1 MSRSPSSRRLLFFL
15 FFSPLQPTSILPPS
29 STQELSL
36 HFNLDHSSCVRR
48 LNTPHLTPSTF
59 TLHYLVDSVA
69 LHPTWLHSVECQSG
83 RVCTGSRLC
92 APAQTSVHFFFFFF
106 LSMFIFKVVSD
117 LVRGHRRPHKLLE
130 LMFSCCAENPLD
142 YNLVLCSGNLPT
154 STQICFDF
162 LNLVPS
168 SERNTFWWRNKTC
181 IHSWWSP
188 CWNNNRYHADRV
200 FFVSGKKK
208 MRVNMLFSAVSFNKS
223 LVYNLWKPKTAV
235 MCIMWRSVAA
245 FKTNR
250 R

>member
-1 MSRSPSSRRLLFFL
+1 MCAQAKHSPSHTVDLY
-15 FFSPLQPTSILPPS
+15 SPLFGRLRGAPPHLAPLRWVSIR
-29 STQELSL
+29 TSL
-36 HFNLDHSSCVRR
+36 HGQPPLRSS
-48 LNTPHLTPSTF
+48 S
-59 TLHYLVDSVA
+59 D
-69 LHPTWLHSVECQSG
+69 
-83 RVCTGSRLC
+83 LC
-92 APAQTSVHFFFFFF
+92 SLLFFFF

-130 LMFSCCAENPLD
+130 LMFSCCVENPLD